1 MRLFCALFFDTS
13 SSAGEGGVH
22 ETDVGGMKGGSL
34 LMLLSD
40 KELQLDKLGVIAS
53 HLTTEKIGLV
63 VQLVAT

>member
-1 MRLFCALFFDTS
+1 M
-13 SSAGEGGVH
+13 GVH

-40 KELQLDKLGVIAS
+40 KKLQLDKLGVIAS